1 MGGGQ
6 SEAANQAYG
15 TEQYLSN
22 AMYDISRGATKAGL
36 GYLTGEYGRGG
47 FDFGPK
53 YQAMQTD
60 VLEKSLG
67 RSGSFL
73 NPQGMGD
80 VAAARAAGVSAVGQQ
95 KITSGMD
102 EMNKL
107 RSQLAGQGLATT
119 NFAEQAGRQ
128 SVAAI
133 GNMAYNPTMS
143 TISALGGLGAAV
155 YGGFNQPTKTT
166 NTGGSFTGWGSAFG
180 IPGTPQDINVPVT
193 SLVPPG
199 QWSLFNRGP
208 GG

>member
-6 SEAANQAYG
+6 AGAAEQAYG

-73 NPQGMGD
+73 DPRGMGD
-80 VAAARAAGVSAVGQQ
+80 IASARAAGVSAVGQQ

-119 NFAEQAGRQ
+119 NFAEQAGQQ

-133 GNMAYNPTMS
+133 GGMAPNSTMS

-155 YGGFNQPTKTT
+155 YGGFNQPGTRP
-166 NTGGSFTGWGSAFG
+166 TGGSTGPATQSFMGSTFSTPNVFG
-180 IPGTPQDINVPVT
+180 SQIT

-199 QWSLFNRGP
+199 SFGFT